1 MFGPGARTGVMA
13 AIAVVVTGCMV
24 GPDYVRP
31 AAPVPAAYKE
41 AVDWKVAKPSDD
53 APRGNWWETFRDAEL
68 NGLVT
73 QVDISNQTVL
83 AADARVREAR
93 AATQA
98 ASAALFPLVTANAA
112 AVRSSRT
119 QGSGSTSTGSTSTGG
134 LSSGNNSFN
143 VALNASWEPDLW
155 GGIRRSIEASSSTA
169 QASAAD
175 LAAATLSAQ
184 GLLAQDYLLL
194 RVQDAQISLLQ
205 ETVAAYE
212 RSLQLTRNQYAA
224 GTVARGDVAQAETQL
239 KATQAQAVDAAIGR
253 AQLEHAIAV
262 LVGKPPAE
270 LSITPKPLAAVFP
283 EIPVALPST
292 LLERRP
298 DIAAAERRTA
308 SANAQIG
315 VAQAAFFPA
324 VTLSATGGLQ
334 SSVIGSLLSLPN
346 RYWSLGAALAQTV
359 FDAGLRSAQKAQAIA
374 TYDETVANYRSTVL
388 NGFQDVEDN
397 LAALR
402 LLSQEAAFQDDAV
415 TSARQALAIALNQY
429 RAGTINYLA
438 VVVLQAAALNNERT
452 ALGIQGR
459 RLTASVGLIK
469 ALGGG
474 WDADRLAKVP

>member
-1 MFGPGARTGVMA
+1 
-13 AIAVVVTGCMV
+13 MV

-31 AAPVPAAYKE
+31 SAPVPAAYKE
-41 AVDWKVAKPSDD
+41 AVDWKVAQPSDD
-53 APRGNWWETFRDAEL
+53 TPRGNWWEVFGDADL
-68 NGLVT
+68 NALVA

-83 AADARVREAR
+83 AAEARVREAR

-98 ASAALFPLVTANAA
+98 ATAALFPVVNANAA
-112 AVRSSRT
+112 AVRSGASR
-119 QGSGSTSTGSTSTGG
+119 SGSTSTGAAPSGG
-134 LSSGNNSFN
+134 SRVGNSFN
-143 VALNASWEPDLW
+143 VALDASWEVDLW
-155 GGIRRSIEASSSTA
+155 GGIRRSIEASSATA
-169 QASAAD
+169 QATVAD
-175 LAAATLSAQ
+175 LAGATLSAQ

-194 RVQDAQISLLQ
+194 RVEDAQIALFQ
-205 ETVAAYE
+205 ETVAAYQ
-212 RSLQLTRNQYAA
+212 RSLQLTQNQYAA

-239 KATQAQAVDAAIGR
+239 KATQAQAVDAALTR

-270 LSITPKPLAAVFP
+270 LSIAPRPLTAVFP
-283 EIPVALPST
+283 EIPVAVPST

-298 DIAAAERRTA
+298 DIAAAERSA
-308 SANAQIG
+308 ESANAPIG

-324 VTLSATGGLQ
+324 LTLSATGGFQNSML
-334 SSVIGSLLSLPN
+334 SNLLSLPS

-388 NGFQDVEDN
+388 SGFQDVEDN
-397 LAALR
+397 LAALT

-415 TSARQALAIALNQY
+415 KSARQALAIALNQY

-452 ALGIQGR
+452 ALAIEAR
-459 RLTASVGLIK
+459 RLAASVGLIK

-474 WDADRLAKVP
+474 WNEDALAQTKN

>member
-1 MFGPGARTGVMA
+1 
-13 AIAVVVTGCMV
+13 MV

-31 AAPVPAAYKE
+31 SAPVPAAYKE
-41 AVDWKVAKPSDD
+41 AVDWKVAQPSDD
-53 APRGNWWETFRDAEL
+53 TPRGNWWEVFGDADL
-68 NGLVT
+68 NALVA

-83 AADARVREAR
+83 AAEARVREAR

-98 ASAALFPLVTANAA
+98 ATAALFPVVNANAA
-112 AVRSSRT
+112 AVRSGASR
-119 QGSGSTSTGSTSTGG
+119 SGSTSTGAAPSGG
-134 LSSGNNSFN
+134 SRVGNSFN
-143 VALNASWEPDLW
+143 VALDASWEVDLW
-155 GGIRRSIEASSSTA
+155 GGIRRSIEASSATA
-169 QASAAD
+169 QATVAD
-175 LAAATLSAQ
+175 LAGATLSAQ

-194 RVQDAQISLLQ
+194 RVEDAQIALFQ
-205 ETVAAYE
+205 ETVAAYQ
-212 RSLQLTRNQYAA
+212 RSLQLTQNQYAA

-239 KATQAQAVDAAIGR
+239 KATQAQAVDAALTR

-270 LSITPKPLAAVFP
+270 LSIAPRPLTAVFP
-283 EIPVALPST
+283 EIPVAVPST

-298 DIAAAERRTA
+298 DIAAAERRAA

-324 VTLSATGGLQ
+324 LTLSATGGFQNSML
-334 SSVIGSLLSLPN
+334 SNLLSLPS

-388 NGFQDVEDN
+388 SGFQDVEDN
-397 LAALR
+397 LAALT

-415 TSARQALAIALNQY
+415 KSARQALAIALNQY

-452 ALGIQGR
+452 ALAIEAR
-459 RLTASVGLIK
+459 RLAASVGLIK

-474 WDADRLAKVP
+474 WNEDALAQTKN